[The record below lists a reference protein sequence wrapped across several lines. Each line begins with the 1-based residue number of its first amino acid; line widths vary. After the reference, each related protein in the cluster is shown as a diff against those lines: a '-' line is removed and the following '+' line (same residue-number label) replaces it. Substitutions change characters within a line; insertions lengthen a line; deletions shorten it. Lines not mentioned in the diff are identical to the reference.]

1 MLPGNI
7 LPKVVLLSTVL
18 LLYNIAVAQ
27 YTVQV
32 TDEKNTAI
40 EDAFVTARHSGSGKE
55 YICFTNNKGMAGLP
69 FSGTCT
75 MQIKKLGYS
84 TYNGVAELQQTITTI
99 QLLRDNVDIKDVVV
113 TGQAAATT
121 AQQSINSI
129 KVIDRKKIDE
139 MGAVNLRDALTNQL
153 NVRLQQ
159 DNILGS
165 SASIQG
171 VGGQGIKILID
182 GVPVIGRM
190 DGNLDLS
197 QINLSNIERIEI
209 IEGPMSVIYGS
220 DALGGVINLIS
231 KRRVKEEIS
240 GNLNGYY
247 ESNGTYNADAR
258 FSFKYKSVT
267 FTTSG
272 GRNFFD
278 GYSPAF
284 DPMKRVMQWKPRT
297 QYFNDN
303 TISFSIKQ
311 SRHSVFSNFFD
322 EKIINRGAPVVTPY
336 SAYGFDEYY
345 YTWRWGLGTQSD
357 VYLKGNN
364 QLQFINSYSYYRRI
378 KNTMRKDLTTGNSE
392 YTPTIAD
399 DDTSVFHLLLFR
411 GTWTNTRL
419 KKFQFQAGYD
429 LNIETAAGQRLEG
442 NLQTIQ
448 DYALFST
455 LQYTPIDKVTLKA
468 GVRGAYNTRYGTPVV
483 PSFNFKY
490 DISKTVSIRASYAQ
504 GFRAPSLKE
513 LSLLFVDVNHNIQ
526 GNSKLK
532 AERSHNAQVEV
543 VYQPTVKDFRFTL
556 RPVFFFNHISNMISL
571 ALADPATQLY
581 TYLNIDKFQSTGAN
595 VNAAISHKY
604 FDFTAGMS
612 YTGRYNSLSETLNVP
627 HFSWSPE
634 FTSSLSVNIPKINT
648 SAALFYKFNGAIP
661 GYAINEN
668 NTVYQTAIQSYSI
681 LDASITARIWKERF
695 VISAGAKNLLNVK
708 SIGYNAAGGGAHSSG
723 AQSMNVGMGITGFV
737 ALKINIANNFKA
749 AHGTGK

>member
-1 MLPGNI
+1 MLANN
-7 LPKVVLLSTVL
+7 LRFNVKLVLVCTAL
-18 LLYNIAVAQ
+18 LMCNAAVAQ
-27 YTVQV
+27 YFLQL
-32 TDEKNTAI
+32 TDPANKPV
-40 EDAFVTARHSGSGKE
+40 EDAFVTVIQTSTGKE
-55 YICFTNNKGMAGLP
+55 YISFSNTKGLATLP
-69 FSGTCT
+69 VSGRCT
-75 MQIKKLGYS
+75 LHIKKLGYV
-84 TYNGVAELQQTITTI
+84 TYTAQTEIQQPVTTI
-99 QLLRDNVDIKDVVV
+99 QLQRDNIDMKDVVV
-113 TGQAAATT
+113 TGQAIATT
-121 AQQSINSI
+121 TQQSINTI

-159 DNILGS
+159 DNVLGS

-171 VGGQGIKILID
+171 VGGQGIKILVD

-190 DGNLDLS
+190 DGSLDLS
-197 QINLSNIERIEI
+197 QLNLANIERIEI

-231 KRRVKEEIS
+231 KRKVKEEVS
-240 GNLNGYY
+240 GHLNGYY
-247 ESNGTYNADAR
+247 ESNGTYNADGR
-258 FSFKYKSVT
+258 FSFKYKNVA

-284 DPMKRVMQWKPRT
+284 KAVQRVMQWKPRT

-303 TISFSIKQ
+303 TLSFSIKQ
-311 SRHSVFSNFFD
+311 SRHSVFSSFFD
-322 EKIINRGAPVVTPY
+322 EKITNRGAPVVTPY

-345 YTWRWGLGTQSD
+345 YTRRWGLGMQSD

-364 QLQFINSYSYYRRI
+364 QLQFINSYSHYQRI

-399 DDTSVFHLLLFR
+399 DDTSVFHLMLFR
-411 GTWTNTRL
+411 GTWTNNRL

-429 LNIETAAGQRLEG
+429 FNIETAAGQRLEG

-448 DYALFST
+448 DYALFTT

-490 DISKTVSIRASYAQ
+490 DVSKTVSIRASYAQ

-543 VYQPTVKDFRFTL
+543 AYQPTVKDFRFTL

-595 VNAAISHKY
+595 VNAAVSHPY

-612 YTGRYNSLSETLNVP
+612 YTGRYNSLSATLNVP

-634 FTSSLSVNIPKINT
+634 FTSSLSVNVPKINT
-648 SAALFYKFNGAIP
+648 SIAVFYKFNGAIP

-681 LDASITARIWKERF
+681 LDASVTARIWKERF
-695 VISAGAKNLLNVK
+695 ILSAGAKNLLNVK
-708 SIGYNAAGGGAHSSG
+708 SISYNATGGGAHSSG
-723 AQSMNVGMGITGFV
+723 VQSMNVGMGITGFV
-737 ALKINIANNFKA
+737 SVKINLANNFK
-749 AHGTGK
+749 TGQ

>member
-1 MLPGNI
+1 MSANYLRFNVK
-7 LPKVVLLSTVL
+7 LVLVCTAL
-18 LLYNIAVAQ
+18 LMCNAAVAQ
-27 YTVQV
+27 FLLQL
-32 TDEKNTAI
+32 TDAANKPV
-40 EDAFVTARHSGSGKE
+40 EDAFVTAVQTATGKE
-55 YICFTNNKGMAGLP
+55 YIGFSNNKGIASLP
-69 FSGTCT
+69 VNGRCAL
-75 MQIKKLGYS
+75 QIKKLGYT
-84 TYNGVAELQQTITTI
+84 TYTGEADIQLAATTI
-99 QLLRDNVDIKDVVV
+99 QLQRDNIDMKDVVV
-113 TGQAAATT
+113 TGQASATT
-121 AQQSINSI
+121 AQQAINTI

-159 DNILGS
+159 DNVLGS

-190 DGNLDLS
+190 DGSLDLS
-197 QINLSNIERIEI
+197 QINLANIERIEI

-247 ESNGTYNADAR
+247 ESNGTYNADGR
-258 FSFKYKSVT
+258 FSFKYKSVA

-284 DPMKRVMQWKPRT
+284 KAAQRVMQWKPRT

-303 TISFSIKQ
+303 TLSFSIKQ
-311 SRHSVFSNFFD
+311 SRHSVFSSFFD
-322 EKIINRGAPVVTPY
+322 EKITNRGAPVVTPY

-345 YTWRWGLGTQSD
+345 YTRRWGFGAQSD

-364 QLQFINSYSYYRRI
+364 QLQFINSYSHYRRI
-378 KNTMRKDLTTGNSE
+378 KNTMRKDLTNGQSE
-392 YTPTIAD
+392 YTPTTAD
-399 DDTSVFHLLLFR
+399 DDTSIFHLMLFR

-429 LNIETAAGQRLEG
+429 FNIETAAGQRLEG
-442 NLQTIQ
+442 NRQTIQ
-448 DYALFST
+448 DYALFAT
-455 LQYTPIDKVTLKA
+455 IQYNPIDKVSLKA

-532 AERSHNAQVEV
+532 AERSHNAQLEV
-543 VYQPTVKDFRFTL
+543 VYQPKVKDFRFTL
-556 RPVFFFNHISNMISL
+556 RPVFFFNHISHMISL

-595 VNAAISHKY
+595 VNAAVSHTW
-604 FDFTAGMS
+604 FDFTTGMS

-648 SAALFYKFNGAIP
+648 SVAVFYKFNGAIP

-681 LDASITARIWKERF
+681 LDASVTARIWKERF
-695 VISAGAKNLLNVK
+695 VVSAGAKNLLNVK
-708 SIGYNAAGGGAHSSG
+708 SINYNTTGGGAHSAG

-737 ALKINIANNFKA
+737 SLKINIANNFKPA
-749 AHGTGK
+749 G